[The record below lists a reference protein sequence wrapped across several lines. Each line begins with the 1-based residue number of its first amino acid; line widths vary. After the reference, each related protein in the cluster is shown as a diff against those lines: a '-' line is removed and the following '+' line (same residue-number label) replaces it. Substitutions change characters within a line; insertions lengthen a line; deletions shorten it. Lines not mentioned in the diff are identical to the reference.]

1 MSSYACS
8 SSAAARQNEL
18 LFDGQTHARMFDGND
33 ITRYYHMVKIIPN
46 NNGANGDDH
55 EHHIHHS
62 IIL

>member
-1 MSSYACS
+1 MLVSS

-33 ITRYYHMVKIIPN
+33 NIGEN
-46 NNGANGDDH
+46 NDGANDDH